1 MQNSQNFRNPAF
13 AEIYGGI
20 TRSMPVITFA
30 GIIGTYLITAA
41 LTTYFIPLPLYMA
54 IPAALAVQFGR
65 FAVVFMDFLNPT
77 GARSVWPPI
86 IATAATVVASI
97 ELAFSILHLE
107 WADNKFWAVF
117 LFGFMVIVFG
127 YILELQFIHKGAE
140 AFGMERR
147 RKVAGATSAE
157 EAPAISTP
165 TPYRPTLKTVQ
176 EEPAV
181 EIPFDLGPI
190 LNGNGNGKR
199 H

>member
-1 MQNSQNFRNPAF
+1 MQSSKNFRNPAF
-13 AEIYGGI
+13 AEIYEGI
-20 TRSMPVITFA
+20 TRSMPVITFG

-77 GARSVWPPI
+77 GTRSVWPPI
-86 IATAATVVASI
+86 IATGATIVASI

-117 LFGFMVIVFG
+117 LFGGMVIMFG

-147 RKVAGATSAE
+147 GRVAGATSIQ
-157 EAPAISTP
+157 EAPAASTHI
-165 TPYRPTLKTVQ
+165 PYRPNMKTVQ
-176 EEPAV
+176 EEPV
-181 EIPFDLGPI
+181 EVPFDLGPI
-190 LNGNGNGKR
+190 FSSNGNGNY